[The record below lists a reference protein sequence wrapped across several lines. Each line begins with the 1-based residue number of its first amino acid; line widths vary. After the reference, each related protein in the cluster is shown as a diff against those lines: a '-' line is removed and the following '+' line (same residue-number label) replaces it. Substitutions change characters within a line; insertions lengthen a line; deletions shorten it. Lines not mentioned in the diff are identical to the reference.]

1 MSDTGWLIL
10 AVAAGVLAAFLWVKR
25 ELWLMQRRR
34 RGRRGD

>member
-10 AVAAGVLAAFLWVKR
+10 AVAAGVLAAFLWMKR
-25 ELWLMQRRR
+25 ERWVMRRRR